1 MQSEVQGMN
10 QQSESLESLDYESG
24 FVAINFIDCKDDYR
38 PRFEE
43 LFSTRAK
50 AIDRIPGFKRMQV
63 LRPNKAGESY
73 LIVSYWESEQDFKF
87 WTGSPEF
94 LEGHKRGFEDIKL
107 AKERGEEPPM
117 TSTFVTYDV
126 IAR

>member
-1 MQSEVQGMN
+1 MITQT
-10 QQSESLESLDYESG
+10 ESIPHPDNEAG

-38 PRFEE
+38 SRFEE
-43 LFSTRAK
+43 LFASRAK

-63 LRPNKAGESY
+63 LRPNKPGESY
-73 LIVSYWESEQDFKF
+73 LIVSYWESEDNFKS
-87 WTGSPEF
+87 WTSSPEF
-94 LEGHKRGFEDIKL
+94 IEGNNRGFEDLKL

-117 TSTFVTYDV
+117 KSTFVTYDV

>member
-1 MQSEVQGMN
+1 MN
-10 QQSESLESLDYESG
+10 SNLESPIHADNEAG
-24 FVAINFIDCKDDYR
+24 FVAINFIDCKDHYR

-43 LFSTRAK
+43 LFSSRAK

-63 LRPNKAGESY
+63 LRPNKEGEAY
-73 LIVSYWESEQDFKF
+73 LIVSYWESEENFKS

-94 LEGHKRGFEDIKL
+94 IEGHQRGFEDIKL
-107 AKERGEEPPM
+107 AKERGEEVPM
-117 TSTFVTYDV
+117 KSTFVTYDV

>member
-1 MQSEVQGMN
+1 MN
-10 QQSESLESLDYESG
+10 QQPDSLATLDNDSG

-63 LRPNKAGESY
+63 LRPNKSGESY
-73 LIVSYWESEQDFKF
+73 LIVSYWESEENFKS
-87 WTGSPEF
+87 WTGSQEF